1 VRYLDVEVKQRRL
14 AAMGAGQM
22 ADATTRFSSFASDYD
37 RVRPQPPAL
46 LAEVISQWANVAQP
60 AVIDIG
66 TGSGLS
72 LLPWSGRARKV
83 TGVEPSGPMREIARQ
98 RAAALPDGPAFTVI
112 GARAEDTG
120 LPAGSADI
128 VTASQALHW
137 FDPDRALPEIA
148 RLLRPG
154 GVLAAYDCDWPPC
167 VDWETDAA
175 YVACED
181 HLAALELSR
190 GLQPPKAAKEEH
202 AGRMRASGLF
212 RFVTEIAV
220 HHREEGDAG
229 RLVALIRSQGGTV
242 ALLKEGLSEEAL
254 GLTRLRE
261 VAGRRIPGPVPFW
274 WTYRVRLAVR

>member
-1 VRYLDVEVKQRRL
+1 
-14 AAMGAGQM
+14 M
-22 ADATTRFSSFASDYD
+22 ADATTRFSSYAGVYD
-37 RVRPQPPAL
+37 RVRPRPPAL
-46 LAEVISQWANVAQP
+46 LAEVISQFAGVAAP
-60 AVIDIG
+60 EVIDIG

-72 LLPWSGRARKV
+72 LPLWSGRARTV
-83 TGVEPSGPMREIARQ
+83 TGVEPSGPMRQIAQQ
-98 RAAALPDGPAFTVI
+98 RAAELPDRAAFTVI
-112 GARAEDTG
+112 EGRAEETG
-120 LPAGSADI
+120 LPAASADI

-175 YVACED
+175 YLACEE
-181 HLAALELSR
+181 HMTALEIGR
-190 GLQPPKAAKEEH
+190 ELQPPKAAKDEH
-202 AGRMRASGLF
+202 AARMRASGLF

-220 HHREEGDAG
+220 HHREDGDAD
-229 RLVALIRSQGGTV
+229 RLVALVRSQGGTV
-242 ALLKEGLSEEAL
+242 ALLNEGLSEDEL

-261 VAGRRIPGPVPFW
+261 VAERRLPGPVPFW

>member
-1 VRYLDVEVKQRRL
+1 
-14 AAMGAGQM
+14 M
-22 ADATTRFSSFASDYD
+22 ADATTRFSSYADVYD

-46 LAEVISQWANVAQP
+46 LAEVISQFAGVTAP
-60 AVIDIG
+60 EVVDVG

-72 LLPWSGRARKV
+72 LPPWSERARAV
-83 TGVEPSGPMREIARQ
+83 TGVEPSGPMRQIAQR
-98 RAAALPDGPAFTVI
+98 RAAELPDRDVFTVTD
-112 GARAEDTG
+112 GRAEDTG
-120 LPAGSADI
+120 RPAESADI

-137 FDPDRALPEIA
+137 FDLDRALPEMA

-167 VDWETDAA
+167 VDWEADAA
-175 YVACED
+175 Y
-181 HLAALELSR
+181 LAYEEQRTALEISR
-190 GLQPPKAAKEEH
+190 GLQPPKAAKHEH

-220 HHREEGDAG
+220 HNRDDGDAE
-229 RLVALIRSQGGTV
+229 RLVNLALSQGGTV
-242 ALLKEGLSEEAL
+242 ALLNEGASEDEL

-261 VAGRRIPGPVPFW
+261 VAERRIRGTVPFW

>member
-1 VRYLDVEVKQRRL
+1 ME
-14 AAMGAGQM
+14 AGQV
-22 ADATTRFSSFASDYD
+22 ADATTRFSSYAGDYD

-46 LAEVISQWANVAQP
+46 LAEVISQWAGVTAP
-60 AVIDIG
+60 EVIDIG

-83 TGVEPSGPMREIARQ
+83 TGVEPSGPMREIARR
-98 RAAALPDGPAFTVI
+98 RAGSLPDRAAFTV
-112 GARAEDTG
+112 AEATAEDTG

-128 VTASQALHW
+128 VTASQAMHW

-154 GVLAAYDCDWPPC
+154 GVLAAYDCDWPPA

-175 YVACED
+175 YVAYEEQR
-181 HLAALELSR
+181 LALEVSR
-190 GLQPPKAAKEEH
+190 GLQPPKAAKDEH
-202 AGRMRASGLF
+202 ADRMRASGLF

-220 HHREEGDAG
+220 HNRDEGDAD
-229 RLVALIRSQGGTV
+229 RLVDLALSQGGTV
-242 ALLKEGLSEEAL
+242 ALLNEGLSEDEL

-261 VAGRRIPGPVPFW
+261 VAARRIPRPVPFW
-274 WTYRVRLAVR
+274 WTYRIRLAAR